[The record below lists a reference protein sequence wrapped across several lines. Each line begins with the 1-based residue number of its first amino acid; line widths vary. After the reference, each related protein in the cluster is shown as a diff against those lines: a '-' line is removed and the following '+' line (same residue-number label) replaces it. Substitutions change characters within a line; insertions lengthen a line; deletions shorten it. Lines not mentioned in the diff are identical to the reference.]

1 MVLYFLLRYD
11 SSTNACIMAP
21 NYEFD
26 VSINILASTTLII
39 SAPGLGGSIS
49 SKLSSSSY
57 SSLFKSIG
65 TLLLEFVEF

>member
-1 MVLYFLLRYD
+1 
-11 SSTNACIMAP
+11 MAP
-21 NYEFD
+21 NYEVD